1 MVLQRNFFGF
11 HPEERFLELSRED
24 DDGEKAYEEHE
35 GDAAEHLRHAGL
47 GERFGIGRR
56 NAGDDSAYLPA
67 VMKDRRK
74 GADGLAEGADRNG
87 DVFLP
92 AQSAAL
98 ISPLDVQADLRGI
111 GVREALAVVVKN
123 DDELHAGSKPHLLG
137 VTLDAFEPF
146 RSERRTRHPVLQL

>member
-1 MVLQRNFFGF
+1 MQRNLFGL
-11 HPEERFLELSRED
+11 HAEERFLELSREN

-35 GDAAEHLRHAGL
+35 GDAAQHLRHAGL

-67 VMKDRRK
+67 VMKDRRE

-87 DVFLP
+87 DVFLSS
-92 AQSAAL
+92 QSAAL
-98 ISPLDVQADLRGI
+98 ISPLDVQTNLRGI
-111 GVREALAVVVKN
+111 RVRKALAVVVKN
-123 DDELHAGSKPHLLG
+123 DNEFHAGSEPHLLG

-146 RSERRTRHPVLQL
+146 LSERRTRHPVLQL